1 MAVRI
6 PRGWIL
12 LAACACSLLA
22 AIPAPQAEPRRPMTS
37 ATNELR
43 WHLDQVLAT
52 AQTPRFRA
60 LDHPQ
65 RREEIRRISNGLFN
79 WSAMSA
85 RALGDEWRT
94 HSAAERGKFADRF
107 AMLAERAY
115 MGSVDYVAT
124 HGLTR
129 ELIRY
134 LGETTEGA
142 DTVVRTSLL
151 YPREMPVDFLMRKSG
166 ARWEVRDVRVDGVSV
181 ADNYAAQFRRVRAHD
196 SFAGLSERMAAKAAE
211 PSEEPLVALGGE

>member
-1 MAVRI
+1 MTLRI
-6 PRGWIL
+6 RRGWVVF
-12 LAACACSLLA
+12 AACLLSLLA

-43 WHLDQVLAT
+43 WHLDHVLAM

-60 LDHPQ
+60 LDHAQ

-85 RALGDEWRT
+85 RALGDEWHART
-94 HSAAERGKFADRF
+94 AAERGVFAERF
-107 AMLAERAY
+107 GMLAERAY

-129 ELIRY
+129 ELVRY
-134 LGETTEGA
+134 LGETTQGG

-151 YPREMPVDFLMRKSG
+151 YPREVPVDFFMRRSG
-166 ARWEVRDVRVDGVSV
+166 SRWEVRDVRVDGVSV
-181 ADNYAAQFRRVRAHD
+181 ADNYAAQFRRVRASE
-196 SFAGLSERMAAKAAE
+196 SFAELSDRMAAKAAE
-211 PSEEPLVALGGE
+211 PSEETRLAVK